1 MFVLLNKL
9 VRGDL
14 SWEVGTRQVAAVERQ
29 LPKLVSRLGRASGMG
44 LAFFLGI
51 PLRVRLDRHN
61 LAFEGCEGKLQDPP
75 PSPL

>member
-61 LAFEGCEGKLQDPP
+61 SL
-75 PSPL
+75 